1 MTGNSVLRGGPQDAM
16 TDDLACILIRAGQL
30 GFSAARVATA
40 LDISPNAFASLD
52 PAALSGH
59 RPPNASP
66 VDAHS
71 HR

>member
-1 MTGNSVLRGGPQDAM
+1 MTGDRMLGGGAQDAM

-40 LDISPNAFASLD
+40 LNISPNAFASLD
-52 PAALSGH
+52 PAASSH